1 MYKNKNLSAQVQ
13 PGIIVIMLGNTKPQI
28 LEPQIY
34 DGEKSFFS
42 ASDE

>member
-28 LEPQIY
+28 Y
-34 DGEKSFFS
+34 DGENLFS